1 MPSEQQ
7 PQQRDIDTRVP
18 PLAAG
23 GDDPDVDSAED
34 DSMVKKVEN
43 LLQYMNK
50 IADDDEK
57 AVNPVLAELPQIA
70 TQMHAHLK
78 KLNDQLRASRADR
91 ERLEALLEGRSTG
104 ALPTTRKKNWYT
116 QVWRRHINTLPEG
129 VYCSKEEGEK
139 LVLVVLHEDEEPLCD
154 DIVCGGDDERPS
166 HEMEAERCVF
176 LRSSRLVVIQLNPVH
191 SLGVMS
197 FLGVSVLSRVNLT
210 YILSGQ

>member
-7 PQQRDIDTRVP
+7 PQQQDIDTGVP

-23 GDDPDVDSAED
+23 GEDPDVDLAED

-50 IADDDEK
+50 IVDDDDE

-78 KLNDQLRASRADR
+78 KLNDRLRASRADR
-91 ERLEALLEGRSTG
+91 ERLDALLEGRSTG
-104 ALPTTRKKNWYT
+104 ALPTPRKRNWYT

-129 VYCSKEEGEK
+129 VYCSEEEGEK

-154 DIVCGGDDERPS
+154 DIVCGGDYERPS
-166 HEMEAERCVF
+166 DQMEAERCVS
-176 LRSSRLVVIQLNPVH
+176 LRSSCFVVIQLNPVH
-191 SLGVMS
+191 SLDVMS
-197 FLGVSVLSRVNLT
+197 LLGASACSRVNPT
-210 YILSGQ
+210 YIPSGQ